1 MAVTLYQCSC
11 GRQYNSDRVHI
22 CPACRL
28 PFGQTPTLINPISTV
43 GVNAALSDERDQ
55 LHMSTKPTPVESSA
69 TPAAGWYPDPNGFPS
84 DRFWDGLIW
93 TEQTRPQTP
102 RQSQPPQPSFVQMQ
116 GNYGK
121 SAQSV
126 RYGSRVS
133 NQQSPPQNG
142 MGTAA
147 LVLGIIAL
155 FTPFLV
161 ATLAV
166 IFGYIGLGKCNRGEA
181 TNRGMAL
188 WGIWLGWISWA
199 CWVILYFIVIN
210 S

>member
-1 MAVTLYQCSC
+1 MLYQCSC
-11 GRQYNSDRVHI
+11 GRQYNADRIHV

-28 PFGQTPTLINPISTV
+28 PFGQEPTFSNPISPV
-43 GVNAALSDERDQ
+43 SVNASLFGERDQ
-55 LHMSTKPTPVESSA
+55 LHSSNKSAPTEISNSPST
-69 TPAAGWYPDPNGFPS
+69 GWYPDPNGFPS

-93 TEQTRPQTP
+93 TEQTRPQA
-102 RQSQPPQPSFVQMQ
+102 RQKPQPTQPRFVQAP

-121 SAQSV
+121 SADSV
-126 RYGSRVS
+126 RYGSRAS
-133 NQQSPPQNG
+133 LQQLPPQNG

-155 FTPFLV
+155 FTPFLI

-199 CWVILYFIVIN
+199 SWVILYFIIIN
-210 S
+210 A